1 MSRAPFTLAGFWRGA
16 RVGAALGAAIF
27 IYGLAFGLVAAQAGM
42 SWGWALAMSVTV
54 FSGSAQLAA
63 LSVIQAGQATLL
75 TLFATVLVM
84 NARYLL
90 FGATIQPWLSQAGP
104 LRAYGSLFLIGD
116 ANWIA
121 TMRAA
126 EKGEED
132 RAYLMGT
139 GVPLVGA
146 WLGGTLIG
154 VIFGRVLPDP
164 HAFGADLMLP
174 AFAAAMMA
182 AMVRVRGHLVPV
194 AVGAAAA
201 LAVTPL
207 AGSGWGIVAAGL
219 CGAAVAAL
227 TARPG
232 VLR

>member
-1 MSRAPFTLAGFWRGA
+1 MPRAPFTWAGFRRGVP
-16 RVGAALGAAIF
+16 VGMALGTAIF
-27 IYGLAFGLVAAQAGM
+27 IYGLAFGLVAAQAGL

-63 LSVIQAGQATLL
+63 LSVIQAGEATLL

-104 LRAYGSLFLIGD
+104 ARAYGSLLMIGD

-121 TMRAA
+121 TMRAV

-132 RAYLMGT
+132 RAFLAGT
-139 GVPLVGA
+139 GVPLIGA
-146 WLGGTLIG
+146 WLGGTLVG
-154 VIFGRVLPDP
+154 VLFGGVLPDP

-182 AMVRVRGHLVPV
+182 AMVRAQGHLVPV
-194 AVGAAAA
+194 AVGAGAA

-207 AGSGWGIVAAGL
+207 AGPGWGIVAAGL
-219 CGAAVAAL
+219 CGAAFAAL
-227 TARPG
+227 TFRERAAP
-232 VLR
+232 

>member
-1 MSRAPFTLAGFWRGA
+1 MHAPFGLAGFRRGA
-16 RVGAALGAAIF
+16 RIGMALGAAIF
-27 IYGLAFGLVAAQAGM
+27 VYGLAFGLVAAQAGL
-42 SWGWALAMSVTV
+42 SWGWALALSITV

-63 LSVIQAGQATLL
+63 LSLIQAGEATLL
-75 TLFATVLVM
+75 TLAATVLVM

-104 LRAYGSLFLIGD
+104 LRGVASLLLIGD

-132 RAYLMGT
+132 RAFLIGT

-146 WLGGTLIG
+146 WLGGTLVG
-154 VIFGRVLPDP
+154 VLFGAVLPDP
-164 HAFGADLMLP
+164 RALGADLMLP

-182 AMVRVRGHLVPV
+182 VMVRSKSALVPV
-194 AVGAAAA
+194 AVGALAA
-201 LAVTPL
+201 LAVGHL
-207 AGSGWGIVAAGL
+207 AGPGWGIVAAGL
-219 CGAAVAAL
+219 AGGAVAAL
-227 TARPG
+227 TARPR

>member
-1 MSRAPFTLAGFWRGA
+1 MSGFRRGF
-16 RVGAALGAAIF
+16 RVGVALGTAIF
-27 IYGLAFGLVAAQAGM
+27 IYGLAFGLVAAQAGL
-42 SWGWALAMSVTV
+42 SWGWALAMSVSV

-63 LSVIQAGQATLL
+63 LSVIEAGQATLL

-104 LRAYGSLFLIGD
+104 ARGYGSLLMIGD

-126 EKGEED
+126 ENGEQD
-132 RAYLMGT
+132 RAYLAGT
-139 GVPLVGA
+139 GVPLIGA
-146 WLGGTLIG
+146 WLGGTLVG
-154 VIFGRVLPDP
+154 VLFGRVLPDP

-182 AMVRVRGHLVPV
+182 AMVKTRGHLVPV
-194 AVGAAAA
+194 AVGAVAA
-201 LAVTPL
+201 LAVTPMF
-207 AGSGWGIVAAGL
+207 GSGWGIVAAGL
-219 CGAAVAAL
+219 AGAGVAAV
-227 TARPG
+227 TARG
-232 VLR
+232 ER

>member
-1 MSRAPFTLAGFWRGA
+1 MRTGTALA
-16 RVGAALGAAIF
+16 LAILV
-27 IYGLAFGLVAAQAGM
+27 YGLAFGVVAAQAGL

-63 LSVIQAGQATLL
+63 LSVMQAGEATLL
-75 TLFATVLVM
+75 TLAATVLVM

-104 LRAYGSLFLIGD
+104 LRGAGSLLMLGD

-132 RAYLMGT
+132 RAYLVGT
-139 GVPLVGA
+139 GVPMMVA

-154 VIFGRVLPDP
+154 VLFGAVLPNP
-164 HAFGADLMLP
+164 RALGADMMLP

-182 AMVRVRGHLVPV
+182 VMIRGRSSLLPV
-194 AVGAAAA
+194 GVGAVAA
-201 LAVTPL
+201 LLVTKV

-219 CGAAVAAL
+219 SGGIVAAL
-227 TARPG
+227 TVRPDG
-232 VLR
+232 GTR